1 MKFLALIALILF
13 QDLPYKP
20 KEEFE
25 IKLDYKFRQ
34 RPNAELS
41 STVNLNETRAEY
53 DKRTSSDLLPYLILN
68 VGLLKLNNETRIR
81 ITNNFDQKSTSKKI
95 AEGTVLPIDLG
106 FTADVKDRTTAHQYT
121 ITFLSPEKSETSR
134 IIIHV
139 DEDGSFLV
147 NGEKRGR
154 F

>member
-1 MKFLALIALILF
+1 MKFIALIALFLF
-13 QDLPYKP
+13 QDLPYKS

-25 IKLDYKFRQ
+25 IKLDYKFKQ
-34 RPNAELS
+34 RPNTELS

-68 VGLLKLNNETRIR
+68 LNLLKLNNETRIR
-81 ITNNFDQKSTSKKI
+81 ITNNFDQKSVSKKVS
-95 AEGTVLPIDLG
+95 EGTILPIDLG
-106 FTADVKDRTTAHQYT
+106 FTADVKDRTSAHQYT

-134 IIIHV
+134 IVIHI